1 LVIVFSTM
9 IVWKGLA
16 YVVVELEVVWM
27 VDELVVMDEV
37 INVEMLFVAAVEV
50 EAGLEAEEDTEEE
63 EELDDVNIGA
73 EVEDEAFVVVVQAI
87 GP

>member
-1 LVIVFSTM
+1 
-9 IVWKGLA
+9 
-16 YVVVELEVVWM
+16 M
-27 VDELVVMDEV
+27 VDELLVVEAFVEV
-37 INVEMLFVAAVEV
+37 ISVVELFAT
-50 EAGLEAEEDTEEE
+50 LLDNEAEEETKEE

>member
-1 LVIVFSTM
+1 MV
-9 IVWKGLA
+9 VWKGLA

-50 EAGLEAEEDTEEE
+50 EAGLEAEADTEE

>member
-1 LVIVFSTM
+1 M
-9 IVWKGLA
+9 VWNGLA

-27 VDELVVMDEV
+27 VDELLVVEEV
-37 INVEMLFVAAVEV
+37 IKVEELSAIAEEV
-50 EAGLEAEEDTEEE
+50 VKEATLLDNEAEEETEE
-63 EELDDVNIGA
+63 EELDDVNVGA

>member
-1 LVIVFSTM
+1 M